1 LREIENEPLAM
12 RRARVRQ
19 HFNDNLEELRLVLDT
34 KVDGFIA
41 STHLLAGE
49 AVYHEESLQLIYVSS
64 RQAIDSGA
72 SVPGYAISNWA
83 VLQLPEVLTIN
94 LGRNAK
100 FVTAASILLPFIRTS
115 MTDAYAENPK
125 VFGRWQPRL
134 LETHEAAEA
143 FMQLLARP
151 KDKIDQGM
159 FELLVGG
166 SVEET
171 RWIGAKLHRFNI
183 SKARPS
189 DHYPG
194 CISVRFDPYYT
205 ILCAGSV
212 HSDKHINMAVTG
224 STQSTSTQAD
234 VDRPRGGHHQ
244 Y

>member
-1 LREIENEPLAM
+1 
-12 RRARVRQ
+12 
-19 HFNDNLEELRLVLDT
+19 
-34 KVDGFIA
+34 
-41 STHLLAGE
+41 
-49 AVYHEESLQLIYVSS
+49 
-64 RQAIDSGA
+64 
-72 SVPGYAISNWA
+72 
-83 VLQLPEVLTIN
+83 
-94 LGRNAK
+94 
-100 FVTAASILLPFIRTS
+100 
-115 MTDAYAENPK
+115 
-125 VFGRWQPRL
+125 
-134 LETHEAAEA
+134 
-143 FMQLLARP
+143 MQLLARP

-159 FELLVGG
+159 FELLVAG

-171 RWIGAKLHRFNI
+171 RVTWKKSTLISVKSLWIGANLHRFNI